1 MDRRSRGMEAVF
13 NPRNERDREEPSEM
27 AAAVEILVYADR
39 LNTRHG
45 LARSLQGAPGIGR
58 VECAASGDELVSRY
72 VRSPADVVF
81 VAVRPGEPSG
91 PAAAATLLSVAPDAS
106 VIMFGSSGT
115 VALVPGVGGFLRN
128 HDGLYPEL
136 AIAAAPQDTAS
147 PAVERPHL
155 SERELQILW
164 GMAQGKRNL
173 DIGAD
178 LALSEDSVKT
188 HCKRIF
194 RKFGVHD
201 RAEAVAA
208 GFRTGFLS

>member
-1 MDRRSRGMEAVF
+1 MEAVL
-13 NPRNERDREEPSEM
+13 NPRNERDREEHSEM

-45 LARSLQGAPGIGR
+45 VARLLQGAPGIGR
-58 VECAASGDELVSRY
+58 VECAATGDELVSRY

-115 VALVPGVGGFLRN
+115 VAAVPGVGGFLRKY
-128 HDGLYPEL
+128 DGPYPEP
-136 AIAAAPQDTAS
+136 AVAAAPRDI
-147 PAVERPHL
+147 PPCPHL
-155 SERELQILW
+155 SEREVQILW
-164 GMAQGKRNL
+164 GMAQGKTNL
-173 DIGAD
+173 LIGAD

-194 RKFGVHD
+194 RKMGVHD
-201 RAEAVAA
+201 RAEAVAV
-208 GFRTGFLS
+208 GFRAGLLS

>member
-1 MDRRSRGMEAVF
+1 
-13 NPRNERDREEPSEM
+13 M

-45 LARSLQGAPGIGR
+45 VARSLQGAPGIGR
-58 VECAASGDELVSRY
+58 VECAATGDELVSRY

-91 PAAAATLLSVAPDAS
+91 PAAAATLLSVAPDAA
-106 VIMFGSSGT
+106 VIMFGSPGT
-115 VALVPGVGGFLRN
+115 VAAASSALVPGVGGFLQN

-136 AIAAAPQDTAS
+136 TIAVTPHDIAP

-194 RKFGVHD
+194 RKLGVHD

-208 GFRTGFLS
+208 GFRAGFLS

>member
-1 MDRRSRGMEAVF
+1 MAV
-13 NPRNERDREEPSEM
+13 
-27 AAAVEILVYADR
+27 AVAVLVYADR
-39 LNTRHG
+39 PNTRHG
-45 LARSLQGAPGIGR
+45 VARSLRGAPGIGR
-58 VECAASGDELVSRY
+58 IECVANGDELVSRY
-72 VRSPADVVF
+72 VRSPADVVL

-91 PAAAATLLSVAPDAS
+91 PAAAATLLSIAPGAS

-115 VALVPGVGGFLRN
+115 VAAATSALVPGVGGFLRK

-136 AIAAAPQDTAS
+136 AIAAVSHDIAP
-147 PAVERPHL
+147 PAAEHPHL

-164 GMAQGKRNL
+164 GMAHGKRNMQ
-173 DIGAD
+173 IGTD

-194 RKFGVHD
+194 RKLGVHD

-208 GFRTGFLS
+208 GFRAGFLS

>member
-1 MDRRSRGMEAVF
+1 
-13 NPRNERDREEPSEM
+13 M
-27 AAAVEILVYADR
+27 AAEVEILVYADR
-39 LNTRHG
+39 LDTRHG
-45 LARSLQGAPGIGR
+45 VARSLQGAPGIGR
-58 VECAASGDELVSRY
+58 VECAATCAELVSRY

-115 VALVPGVGGFLRN
+115 VDVVPGVGGFLRKC
-128 HDGLYPEL
+128 DGPCPEP
-136 AIAAAPQDTAS
+136 AVAAAPGDI
-147 PAVERPHL
+147 PPCPHL
-155 SERELQILW
+155 SEREVQILW

-173 DIGAD
+173 QIGAD

-194 RKFGVHD
+194 RKLGVHD

-208 GFRTGFLS
+208 GFRAGLLS